1 MIMFTGILLQLFSLL
16 LLAASGHA
24 DVRDEL
30 KGINSQ
36 IKEKQQ
42 LLKQTKKV
50 ESKVS
55 SDLVIIEKNLKE
67 KESNLLHLNSELKTV
82 ESGVA
87 ATQKQI
93 QMTLTELER
102 KKEEITRRVSSLY
115 KAGEMGNVR
124 MFFSSGSIPQAV
136 ENRRY
141 MKSVLEN
148 DKKLFLDYQN
158 RLLQLKGLK
167 ETLENEAARKEK
179 LSLRIKAKK
188 QEIESEKLKQSAIL
202 NKVRQEKKEYQSS
215 LKELQANAK
224 RLQTM
229 VERLEAR
236 SRKSYT
242 QKDDKKKL
250 VPGGDYHQPP
260 VSDKG
265 FGAQR
270 GRLAIP
276 ASGEIVSRFGK
287 HKHPEF
293 NSFTFNNGI
302 TIAASLNA
310 DIKAVFDGE
319 VIFAEKFKG
328 YGNMLIIDHGGGF
341 FTLYAHTSRIDR
353 KVGSSVR
360 KNEVVAHVGDTD
372 SANGAKLYFEIRY
385 QGKPVDPGPWL
396 K

>member
-1 MIMFTGILLQLFSLL
+1 MKTFAKVLLPTLCILLS
-16 LLAASGHA
+16 ATAVHG

-42 LLKQTKKV
+42 LLKKTKKV

-55 SDLVIIEKNLKE
+55 SELVTIEKNLQE
-67 KESNLLHLNSELKTV
+67 KEANLLHLSSELKTV
-82 ESGVA
+82 ESGI
-87 ATQKQI
+87 TTTRKQI
-93 QMTLTELER
+93 QQTLTELES
-102 KKEEITRRVSSLY
+102 KKQEIAKRVTSLY

-124 MFFSSGSIPQAV
+124 IFFSSGSIPQAV

-148 DKKLFLDYQN
+148 DKKLFIDYQN
-158 RLLQLKGLK
+158 RLLQLNRLK
-167 ETLENEAARKEK
+167 ESLEKDAAKKEK
-179 LSLRIKAKK
+179 LSERIKVKK
-188 QEIESEKLKQSAIL
+188 QEIESEKSKKTVIL
-202 NKVRQEKKEYQSS
+202 SQVRQEKKEYQSS
-215 LKELQANAK
+215 LQELQANAK
-224 RLQTM
+224 RLQSM

-236 SRKSYT
+236 SRKGYT
-242 QKDDKKKL
+242 QKSDKNKL
-250 VPGGDYHQPP
+250 VPGGEHYQPP

-270 GRLAIP
+270 GRLSLP
-276 ASGEIVSRFGK
+276 ASGSIVSRFGK

-302 TIAASLNA
+302 TITAPMNA

-319 VIFAEKFKG
+319 VIFADKFKG
-328 YGNMLIIDHGGGF
+328 YGNMLIIDHGGGY
-341 FTLYAHTSRIDR
+341 FTLYAHAARIDK
-353 KVGSSVR
+353 KVGSSVH
-360 KNEVVAHVGDTD
+360 KNDVVARVGDTD
-372 SANGAKLYFEIRY
+372 STDGAKLYFEIRY

>member
-1 MIMFTGILLQLFSLL
+1 MIMFLKA
-16 LLAASGHA
+16 LLAMIYLLTLGTAALA

-36 IKEKQQ
+36 IKEKQI

-55 SDLVIIEKNLKE
+55 SELVHIEKNLRE
-67 KESNLLHLNSELKTV
+67 KEVNLQHLSSELKTV

-87 ATQKQI
+87 STQKQ
-93 QMTLTELER
+93 MLLTQAELEH
-102 KKEEITRRVSSLY
+102 KKAEISRRVSSLY

-124 MFFSSGSIPQAV
+124 IFFSSGSIPQAV

-141 MKSVLEN
+141 MRSVLEN

-167 ETLENEAARKEK
+167 ESLEKEAVRKEK
-179 LSLRIKAKK
+179 LSEQIKAKK
-188 QEIESEKLKQSAIL
+188 QEIENEKSKKSAL
-202 NKVRQEKKEYQSS
+202 LSQVRLEKKGYQSS
-215 LKELQANAK
+215 LQQLQANAR
-224 RLQTM
+224 RLQSM

-242 QKDDKKKL
+242 QKDEKKKP

-270 GRLAIP
+270 GRLPIP

-302 TIAASLNA
+302 TIAAPMNA
-310 DIKAVFDGE
+310 DIRAVFDGE
-319 VIFAEKFKG
+319 VIFAEKFNG

-341 FTLYAHTSRIDR
+341 FTLYAHTSRINK
-353 KVGSSVR
+353 KVGASVR

-372 SANGAKLYFEIRY
+372 STDGAKLYFEIRY

-396 K
+396 R

>member
-1 MIMFTGILLQLFSLL
+1 MIMLFRVLLQTFYVLMLCT
-16 LLAASGHA
+16 AVHA
-24 DVRDEL
+24 DVRDDL

-42 LLKQTKKV
+42 LLSKTKKV
-50 ESKVS
+50 ESRVS
-55 SDLVIIEKNLKE
+55 SDLLNIEKNLKE
-67 KESNLLHLNSELKTV
+67 KETNLLHLSGELKTV
-82 ESGVA
+82 EAGVA
-87 ATQKQI
+87 NTQKQI
-93 QMTLTELER
+93 QQTLAELER
-102 KKEEITRRVSSLY
+102 KKEEITRRVTSLY

-124 MFFSSGSIPQAV
+124 IFFSSGSIPQAI

-167 ETLENEAARKEK
+167 ESLEKEAVKKEK
-179 LSLRIKAKK
+179 LSERIKVKK
-188 QEIESEKLKQSAIL
+188 QEIESEKSKKSAL
-202 NKVRQEKKEYQSS
+202 LTQVRQEKKEYQSS
-215 LKELQANAK
+215 LKELQANAR
-224 RLQTM
+224 RLQSM

-242 QKDDKKKL
+242 QKSDKKKL
-250 VPGGDYHQPP
+250 VPGGEYHQPP

-265 FGAQR
+265 FGSQR
-270 GRLAIP
+270 GKLSIP
-276 ASGEIVSRFGK
+276 ASGDIVSRFGK

-302 TIAASLNA
+302 TIASSMNA
-310 DIKAVFDGE
+310 EIKAVYDGE

-341 FTLYAHTSRIDR
+341 FTLYAHASRIDR
-353 KVGSSVR
+353 KVGASVH

-385 QGKPVDPGPWL
+385 QGKPVDPGPWFR
-396 K
+396 

>member
-1 MIMFTGILLQLFSLL
+1 MTMFLRVLLQTFYMLL
-16 LLAASGHA
+16 LCTTVHA
-24 DVRDEL
+24 DVHDEL

-42 LLKQTKKV
+42 LIKQTKKV

-55 SDLVIIEKNLKE
+55 SDLVNIEKNLKE
-67 KESNLLHLNSELKTV
+67 KETNLLHLSGELKTV
-82 ESGVA
+82 EAGVA
-87 ATQKQI
+87 TTQKQI
-93 QMTLTELER
+93 QQTLTELEH
-102 KKEEITRRVSSLY
+102 KKDEITKRVSSLY

-124 MFFSSGSIPQAV
+124 IFFSSGSIPQAI

-141 MKSVLEN
+141 MKSVLDN
-148 DKKLFLDYQN
+148 DKKLFSDYQN

-167 ETLENEAARKEK
+167 ESLEKEAARKEK
-179 LSLRIKAKK
+179 LSERIKVKK
-188 QEIESEKLKQSAIL
+188 QEIESEKSKKSAL
-202 NKVRQEKKEYQSS
+202 LTQVREEKKGYQSS
-215 LKELQANAK
+215 LKELQANAR
-224 RLQTM
+224 RLQSM

-242 QKDDKKKL
+242 QKNDKKKL
-250 VPGGDYHQPP
+250 VPGGEYHQPP

-265 FGAQR
+265 FGSQR
-270 GRLAIP
+270 GKLSIP
-276 ASGEIVSRFGK
+276 ASGDILSRFGK

-302 TIAASLNA
+302 TIAASMNA
-310 DIKAVFDGE
+310 EIKAVYDGE

-341 FTLYAHTSRIDR
+341 FTLYAHASRIDR
-353 KVGSSVR
+353 KVGSSVH

-372 SANGAKLYFEIRY
+372 SANGAQLYFEIRY
-385 QGKPVDPGPWL
+385 QGKPVDPGPWFR
-396 K
+396 

>member
-1 MIMFTGILLQLFSLL
+1 MTMFSRFLIQIICLL
-16 LLAASGHA
+16 LLDATVYA

-30 KGINSQ
+30 KGIKSQ

-42 LLKQTKKV
+42 LLKQTKNV

-55 SDLVIIEKNLKE
+55 SELVHIEKNLRE
-67 KESNLLHLNSELKTV
+67 KETNLLHLSSELKTV

-87 ATQKQI
+87 STQKQI
-93 QMTLTELER
+93 QLTQTELEH
-102 KKEEITRRVSSLY
+102 KKAEITRRVSSLY

-124 MFFSSGSIPQAV
+124 LFFSSGSIPQAM

-141 MKSVLEN
+141 MRSVLDN
-148 DKKLFLDYQN
+148 DKMLFLDYQN
-158 RLLQLKGLK
+158 RLLQLNGLK
-167 ETLENEAARKEK
+167 ESLEKEAVRKEK
-179 LSLRIKAKK
+179 LSERIKAKK
-188 QEIESEKLKQSAIL
+188 EEIENEKSKKSAL
-202 NKVRQEKKEYQSS
+202 LSQVRLEKKGYQRS
-215 LKELQANAK
+215 LQELQANAR
-224 RLQTM
+224 RLQSM

-242 QKDDKKKL
+242 QKDGKKKL
-250 VPGGDYHQPP
+250 VPGGDYQQPP

-265 FGAQR
+265 FGSQR
-270 GRLAIP
+270 GRLSTP
-276 ASGEIVSRFGK
+276 ASGAIVSSFGK

-302 TIAASLNA
+302 TIAASMNA

-328 YGNMLIIDHGGGF
+328 YGNMLIIDHGGGY
-341 FTLYAHTSRIDR
+341 FTLYAHTSRINR

-360 KNEVVAHVGDTD
+360 KNEVVAQVGDTD
-372 SANGAKLYFEIRY
+372 STDGAKLYFEIRY

-396 K
+396 R

>member
-1 MIMFTGILLQLFSLL
+1 MFLKALL
-16 LLAASGHA
+16 LMFCLLTLGTTALA

-30 KGINSQ
+30 KGIKSQ
-36 IKEKQQ
+36 IKEKQN

-55 SDLVIIEKNLKE
+55 SELDHIEKNLRE
-67 KESNLLHLNSELKTV
+67 KEVNLVHLSSELKTV

-87 ATQKQI
+87 STQKQI
-93 QMTLTELER
+93 QLTQAELEH
-102 KKEEITRRVSSLY
+102 KKEEISRRVSSLY

-124 MFFSSGSIPQAV
+124 IFFSSGSIPQAV

-141 MKSVLEN
+141 MRSVLEN

-167 ETLENEAARKEK
+167 ESLEKEAVRKER
-179 LSLRIKAKK
+179 LSAQIKAKK
-188 QEIESEKLKQSAIL
+188 QEIEVEKSKKSAL
-202 NKVRQEKKEYQSS
+202 LSQVRQEKKGYQSS
-215 LKELQANAK
+215 LKELQANAR
-224 RLQTM
+224 RLQSM

-250 VPGGDYHQPP
+250 VPGGDYRQPP

-265 FGAQR
+265 FGSQR
-270 GRLAIP
+270 GRLSIP
-276 ASGEIVSRFGK
+276 ASGEIISRFGK

-302 TIAASLNA
+302 TIAAPMNA
-310 DIKAVFDGE
+310 DIRAVFDGE
-319 VIFAEKFKG
+319 VIFAEKFNG

-341 FTLYAHTSRIDR
+341 FTLYAHTSRINR
-353 KVGSSVR
+353 KVGAAVH

-372 SANGAKLYFEIRY
+372 SSDGAKLYFEIRY

-396 K
+396 R